1 MHKENLHPPILLVQ
15 DAIQKLEHQLS
26 SGNIENPLLILASLQ
41 SANELLKTIYATAK
55 RGEPCQ
61 Q

>member
-1 MHKENLHPPILLVQ
+1 MYKENLHPPILLVE

-41 SANELLKTIYATAK
+41 SASELLKTIYATAK
-55 RGEPCQ
+55 RG
-61 Q
+61 